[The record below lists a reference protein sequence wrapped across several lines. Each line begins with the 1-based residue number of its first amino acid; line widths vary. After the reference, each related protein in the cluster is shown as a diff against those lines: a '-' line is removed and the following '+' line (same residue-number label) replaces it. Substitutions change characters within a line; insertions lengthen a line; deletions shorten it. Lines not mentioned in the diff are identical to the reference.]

1 MEFTFKLK
9 REDWLSFVKV
19 ANRRLSVLA
28 KANPKLLVVN
38 ILVWIPLG
46 IALATFAALYRKY
59 PEISHD
65 LNVVAAAA
73 AVGFFL
79 LVASFVYKQRLYQ
92 SVAVSDTGTFLAP
105 YTVQVDANGLSLLSS
120 FGSLSYPWDCFIHR
134 AEDEAR
140 VYLFVDNVLGLI
152 IPKNALGSP
161 AQVAQFRQWAGL
173 AR

>member
-9 REDWLSFVKV
+9 REDWLPFVKV
-19 ANRRLSVLA
+19 ANRRLGVLA
-28 KANPKLLVVN
+28 KANPRLLVVN

-79 LVASFVYKQRLYQ
+79 LIASFVYKQKLY
-92 SVAVSDTGTFLAP
+92 
-105 YTVQVDANGLSLLSS
+105 
-120 FGSLSYPWDCFIHR
+120 
-134 AEDEAR
+134 
-140 VYLFVDNVLGLI
+140 
-152 IPKNALGSP
+152 
-161 AQVAQFRQWAGL
+161 
-173 AR
+173 